1 MKKNFFLIS
10 FLPAILYWYL
20 EENYPVK
27 IAVIGGLALAA
38 LEICVEKIWLKH
50 VHKISWFNFFLILVL
65 GGLSIIGD
73 EGIWFKLQPAITG
86 LIIGSLLMI
95 SKVRKKSFFSQMMD
109 DFQTEQKPPQWLLE
123 LLEFH
128 SGVFFFIYGL
138 WMIFVANKL
147 STDQWLFFKTA
158 GFYLCFFVF
167 FIFEFIFLRF
177 KIRKMIHQQNH

>member
-38 LEICVEKIWLKH
+38 LEICVEKVWLKH

-109 DFQTEQKPPQWLLE
+109 DFQTEQNHP
-123 LLEFH
+123 
-128 SGVFFFIYGL
+128 SGY
-138 WMIFVANKL
+138 
-147 STDQWLFFKTA
+147 
-158 GFYLCFFVF
+158 
-167 FIFEFIFLRF
+167 
-177 KIRKMIHQQNH
+177 